1 MNPLDYSPECPRA
14 RQRINYP
21 VASVVLTSVQ
31 QQRRADI
38 VIAAL
43 GLATDGYDAVH
54 IRAVAERAEVAAS
67 TVYQYFS
74 SKDDLLLSCL
84 HHWLTDYAVLTPPIT
99 ASDTAPYQRL
109 LFLIKEVT
117 ESLCAM
123 PRLAEALA
131 RAYLCANGDAV
142 ENAGLVRHALSQ
154 MFTNA
159 IEPQPQTR
167 HREQVGELLTDVWA
181 ANIIAIVQN
190 RVSVADLLRRLE
202 CAVTAIRHSENRY
215 ALQTLTR

>member
-1 MNPLDYSPECPRA
+1 
-14 RQRINYP
+14 
-21 VASVVLTSVQ
+21 
-31 QQRRADI
+31 
-38 VIAAL
+38 
-43 GLATDGYDAVH
+43 
-54 IRAVAERAEVAAS
+54 
-67 TVYQYFS
+67 
-74 SKDDLLLSCL
+74 
-84 HHWLTDYAVLTPPIT
+84 
-99 ASDTAPYQRL
+99 
-109 LFLIKEVT
+109 
-117 ESLCAM
+117 
-123 PRLAEALA
+123 
-131 RAYLCANGDAV
+131 
-142 ENAGLVRHALSQ
+142 